1 MVRLHTNFGIIA
13 LDLDAERA
21 PETVKNFLAYVESAF
36 YSNTVFHRVI
46 DGFMVQG
53 GGFEPGMRQK
63 PARTPIKN
71 EADNGLKNERYTIA
85 MARTSEPHSASSQ
98 FFINVKDNGFLAV
111 DEKLARGRMRFGS
124 PGHGDRVALVLEAV
138 IGFVLDEAPDRFL
151 SHSRLESAALD
162 HETVDDAVKHGVG
175 IEARF
180 DILEKILDRFGCASG
195 IELERDDAEV
205 GLKLD
210 HGAPLFGWFQRDRFD
225 RDGPLRNVLVL
236 LDRRGR
242 RLGNSQ
248 HSVHPLDHASKHRVS
263 ESPRGRLAVIE
274 K

>member
-98 FFINVKDNGFLAV
+98 FFINVKDNGFLDHTAQNPQGWGYCVFGKVVEGRDVV
-111 DEKLARGRMRFGS
+111 DKIKQVKTGKRG
-124 PGHGDRVALVLEAV
+124 GHADVPVQDVIIESVELV
-138 IGFVLDEAPDRFL
+138 
-151 SHSRLESAALD
+151 
-162 HETVDDAVKHGVG
+162 
-175 IEARF
+175 
-180 DILEKILDRFGCASG
+180 
-195 IELERDDAEV
+195 
-205 GLKLD
+205 
-210 HGAPLFGWFQRDRFD
+210 
-225 RDGPLRNVLVL
+225 
-236 LDRRGR
+236 
-242 RLGNSQ
+242 
-248 HSVHPLDHASKHRVS
+248 
-263 ESPRGRLAVIE
+263 
-274 K
+274 